1 MKKHIRKKREKKKSP
16 FDLDINDISE
26 YMKQLPEVI
35 YLLYMLWFGYSI
47 LSNSTKNEIYQK
59 YLKKSLIQI
68 RKYID
73 SYFPGFLASEQIFNL
88 FDYDVLFI
96 KTKQIILGLGGL
108 YLVGA
113 LMLLI
118 FASGGRKFIL
128 FVSLILDLCFVHNL
142 IFYKDGKIFDIILIV
157 VYLIIL
163 ICL

>member
-68 RKYID
+68 RK
-73 SYFPGFLASEQIFNL
+73 
-88 FDYDVLFI
+88 
-96 KTKQIILGLGGL
+96 
-108 YLVGA
+108 
-113 LMLLI
+113 
-118 FASGGRKFIL
+118 
-128 FVSLILDLCFVHNL
+128 
-142 IFYKDGKIFDIILIV
+142 
-157 VYLIIL
+157 
-163 ICL
+163 